1 MSNAPSSSTCLVY
14 NFSGGSTM
22 NNECFKMSN
31 LKKIREKNNITQIR
45 LSIDLKVSQELISQ
59 YEVGKTLPTIT
70 NLSKL
75 ADFFHCSTDYLLN
88 RTDNPTPV
96 NMLNKNDIEI
106 ANIIDKY
113 IFLNNESK
121 KEFINFLDY
130 LVYKNGISH

>member
-1 MSNAPSSSTCLVY
+1 
-14 NFSGGSTM
+14 M

-45 LSIDLKVSQELISQ
+45 LSIDLEVSQELISQ

-96 NMLNKNDIEI
+96 NMLNENDIEI

-130 LVYKNGISH
+130 LVYKNSISH

>member
-1 MSNAPSSSTCLVY
+1 
-14 NFSGGSTM
+14 M
-22 NNECFKMSN
+22 NNECFNMNN
-31 LKKIREKNNITQIR
+31 LKKIREKNNITLIR
-45 LSIDLKVSQELISQ
+45 LSQ

-96 NMLNKNDIEI
+96 NMLNENDIEI

>member
-1 MSNAPSSSTCLVY
+1 MQEYNRLVY
-14 NFSGGSTM
+14 
-22 NNECFKMSN
+22 
-31 LKKIREKNNITQIR
+31 
-45 LSIDLKVSQELISQ
+45 
-59 YEVGKTLPTIT
+59 TIKR
-70 NLSKL
+70 NW
-75 ADFFHCSTDYLLN
+75 Y

-96 NMLNKNDIEI
+96 NMLNENDIEI

>member
-1 MSNAPSSSTCLVY
+1 
-14 NFSGGSTM
+14 M

-45 LSIDLKVSQELISQ
+45 LSIDLEVSQELISQ

-96 NMLNKNDIEI
+96 NIVDEYQEEGNAVVRYNPSNDTTTIGKGDEYDAKN
-106 ANIIDKY
+106 Y
-113 IFLNNESK
+113 
-121 KEFINFLDY
+121 
-130 LVYKNGISH
+130 

>member
-1 MSNAPSSSTCLVY
+1 
-14 NFSGGSTM
+14 M

-45 LSIDLKVSQELISQ
+45 LSIDLEVSQELISQ

-75 ADFFHCSTDYLLN
+75 ADFSHCSTDYLLN

-96 NMLNKNDIEI
+96 NMLNENDIEI